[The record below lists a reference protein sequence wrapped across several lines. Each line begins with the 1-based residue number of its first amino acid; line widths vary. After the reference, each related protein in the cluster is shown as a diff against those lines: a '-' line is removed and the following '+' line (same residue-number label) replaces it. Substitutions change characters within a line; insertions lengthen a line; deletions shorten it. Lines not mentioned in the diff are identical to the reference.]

1 MGNTL
6 PAQGAV
12 GTIDGLVVRHIH
24 SGTGSGILYIPDM
37 HGLDFI
43 TDLYASHTFDAFPGI
58 PDQRERMV
66 PGSLRDFLV
75 KRYFQNSQ
83 IIGYLL

>member
-1 MGNTL
+1 
-6 PAQGAV
+6 
-12 GTIDGLVVRHIH
+12 
-24 SGTGSGILYIPDM
+24 M

-66 PGSLRDFLV
+66 PGSLRDFLG